1 MKNHRLKAFIRDPRK
16 ALFTLAWPV
25 MFGMLVQALYNVVDT
40 AYVGRLGHE
49 SIAAL
54 TFAFPI
60 FFILIAL
67 NSGISVGVNSRIARF
82 IGEKKRRAAENTATH
97 GILLSIVLA
106 FAVFIFGFIFLDD
119 LFMVFGA
126 DASVLSI
133 SMDYMSI
140 ILGGVFFMFPAFVIA
155 SIFAGEGDTRT
166 PMIMQV
172 VGLVLN
178 IILDPIFIYTLG
190 LGVQGAAIATVIS
203 LFAGFLVALYYL
215 ETRSTLK
222 VSMNVFRFSRS
233 IVFDVFRVGA
243 PAAAMMLFMS
253 FYVIFLNRVMAHFG
267 TMHVAAFG
275 IAMRLDGL
283 AFMPIAGFAMAALTL
298 VGMFYGAKRYD
309 LMEGIIWFTVK
320 VGAGFTFLICS
331 FLFFWPSLFL
341 RIFTSDPE
349 LIAIGA
355 PYIRI
360 VVFMVPFAAVG
371 MVISRAMQGM
381 GVGLPGFV
389 INLIR
394 TFLVSVPL
402 AYVLVF
408 IFGSGYLAV
417 PLSMF
422 IGAFVGALVALVW
435 IVLKLRGIR
444 ALAS

>member
-1 MKNHRLKAFIRDPRK
+1 MKNHRLKEFIRDPRK

-25 MFGMLVQALYNVVDT
+25 MFGMLVQALYNIVDT

-82 IGEKKRRAAENTATH
+82 MGEKKKRAAENAATH
-97 GILLSIVLA
+97 GILISIILA
-106 FAVFIFGFIFLDD
+106 FAVFILGFIFLED
-119 LFMVFGA
+119 LFSIFGA
-126 DASVLSI
+126 EESVLMI
-133 SMDYMSI
+133 SVRYMSI
-140 ILGGVFFMFPAFVIA
+140 VLGGVFFMFPSFVIA

-166 PMIMQV
+166 PMIIQV

-190 LGVQGAAIATVIS
+190 LGVEGAAIATVIS
-203 LFAGFLVALYYL
+203 MLAVFLVSLYYL
-215 ETRSTLK
+215 ETHSVLQ
-222 VSMNVFRFSRS
+222 VSFKVFRFSRS
-233 IVFDVFRVGA
+233 IVLDVLRVGT

-283 AFMPIAGFAMAALTL
+283 AFMPIAGFSMAALTL

-309 LMEGIIWFTVK
+309 LVEDIVWFTVK
-320 VGAGFTFLICS
+320 VSAGFTFLMCS
-331 FLFFWPSLFL
+331 FLFIWPSLFL
-341 RIFTSDPE
+341 RIFTSDPA

-360 VVFMVPFAAVG
+360 VVFVVPFAAMG
-371 MVISRAMQGM
+371 MVISRSMQGM

-389 INLIR
+389 INLMR

-402 AYVLVF
+402 AYVLVYV
-408 IFGSGYLAV
+408 FGSGYLAV

-422 IGAFVGALVALVW
+422 IGALVGALVAAVW
-435 IVLKLRGIR
+435 IIVKLRKLR
-444 ALAS
+444 ASV